1 MQFGNYIKELRI
13 QRKLLQKHVAAALD
27 IDTPMLSKIERG
39 ERKAN
44 RDNVVLLAKLFKVN
58 ENELLSLWLGE
69 KVYDV
74 LKDEKMANEALKVAE
89 EKIKFGKKKD
99 KNK

>member
-1 MQFGNYIKELRI
+1 MQFGKHIKELRI
-13 QRKLLQKHVAAALD
+13 QHKLLQKHVAAALD

-44 RDNVVLLAKLFKVN
+44 RDHVKLLSKLFKVD

-74 LKDEKMANEALKVAE
+74 LKDEKMAMQAIQVAE
-89 EKIKFGKKKD
+89 EIIKKRKK
-99 KNK
+99 

>member
-1 MQFGNYIKELRI
+1 MQFGKHIRELRI

-39 ERKAN
+39 DRKAS
-44 RDNVVLLAKLFKVN
+44 RAHVILLAKFFKIN

-74 LKDEKMANEALKVAE
+74 LKGEKVAFKAMDFAE
-89 EKIKFGKKKD
+89 EKLKTKNKKK
-99 KNK
+99 

>member
-1 MQFGNYIKELRI
+1 MQFGKHIKELRV

-44 RDNVVLLAKLFKVN
+44 REHVVLLAKLFKVN
-58 ENELLSLWLGE
+58 ENVLLSLWLGE

-74 LKDEKMANEALKVAE
+74 LKDEKMAKNALKVAE
-89 EKIKFGKKKD
+89 SKINYNNKKKT
-99 KNK
+99 K